1 MYMFSLNFYFLLLL
15 VPLQTSIWEEKN
27 WALLIDLLKEKKNNI
42 LHYFFHSEKNVRQMK
57 RVEACNGNSY
67 IK

>member
-27 WALLIDLLKEKKNNI
+27 WALLIDLLKEKKKQ
-42 LHYFFHSEKNVRQMK
+42 YFTLFLS
-57 RVEACNGNSY
+57 
-67 IK
+67 

>member
-1 MYMFSLNFYFLLLL
+1 MYMFSLIFFLSSF
-15 VPLQTSIWEEKN
+15 VGMQTSIWQEKN

-57 RVEACNGNSY
+57 RVKECNGNSY